1 METNELIAIVGGS
14 LAGLVVIL
22 IVLAVIIYCACGKR
36 KRRDDKHR
44 RLTHNQS
51 QDTSLGK
58 SSKYGNG
65 IDPRMEHPPSLPK
78 VGSNG
83 LWMGANPAMY
93 APGKPYYNDNRR
105 PQNSMMR
112 ATSEDRLSPR
122 YNRQL
127 HRLNNKDREIRS
139 GSLQRYPY
147 YHDSYKFY
155 YPYMVYQGNP
165 HIYHSQQVPSTY
177 EAFGRLPR
185 SNSYMELYP
194 SSPYAG
200 YPSSGYGGVRD
211 FYPLRTFHSRA
222 VLVEYPDDSDH
233 VYDPYRDV
241 FDDRKRG
248 GKKVQRTHS
257 DLTGTKRKKRERKY
271 DSPYDLESRPSN
283 RDKKE
288 GSDHRQKGSVDGRL
302 PRTTSAEI
310 HEKHQSRDHKHREMR
325 QSMNGV
331 RNDNNKETKTE
342 VSEQELSQTDSA
354 KLRAMQDKSKDH
366 VDGKPV
372 STQWNNNKEDLKLNL
387 PKDSDEEEVV
397 VKHYEYNGHIRRD
410 NSSDRRDYPG
420 GKVNGSTFVSVTV
433 RPEMHDRNGYDNPVF
448 SEEEPVSSRVSGKG
462 RARSDSNTDGKQVSA
477 AFDFLNNYLSD
488 DEGTE
493 YLGSRSHSPV
503 PL

>member
-83 LWMGANPAMY
+83 LWMGGNPSMY

-112 ATSEDRLSPR
+112 ATSEDRLSP
-122 YNRQL
+122 
-127 HRLNNKDREIRS
+127 
-139 GSLQRYPY
+139 
-147 YHDSYKFY
+147 
-155 YPYMVYQGNP
+155 PYMVYQGNP

-211 FYPLRTFHSRA
+211 SRA
-222 VLVEYPDDSDH
+222 VLVEYPDDSDP

-271 DSPYDLESRPSN
+271 DSPYDLDSRPSN

-288 GSDHRQKGSVDGRL
+288 GSDHHHKGSVDGRL

-310 HEKHQSRDHKHREMR
+310 HERHQSRDHKHREMR

-387 PKDSDEEEVV
+387 PKDSDEEDVV

-410 NSSDRRDYPG
+410 NSSDKREYPG
-420 GKVNGSTFVSVTV
+420 SKVNGSTFVSVTV
-433 RPEMHDRNGYDNPVF
+433 RPEMHDRAGYDNPVF

-493 YLGSRSHSPV
+493 YIGSRSHSPV

>member
-22 IVLAVIIYCACGKR
+22 IVLAVIIYCSCGKR

-112 ATSEDRLSPR
+112 ATSEDRLSP
-122 YNRQL
+122 
-127 HRLNNKDREIRS
+127 
-139 GSLQRYPY
+139 
-147 YHDSYKFY
+147 
-155 YPYMVYQGNP
+155 PYMVYQGNHP

-211 FYPLRTFHSRA
+211 SRA

-342 VSEQELSQTDSA
+342 VNEQELSQTDSA

>member
-1 METNELIAIVGGS
+1 M
-14 LAGLVVIL
+14 
-22 IVLAVIIYCACGKR
+22 
-36 KRRDDKHR
+36 
-44 RLTHNQS
+44 
-51 QDTSLGK
+51 
-58 SSKYGNG
+58 
-65 IDPRMEHPPSLPK
+65 
-78 VGSNG
+78 
-83 LWMGANPAMY
+83 
-93 APGKPYYNDNRR
+93 
-105 PQNSMMR
+105 
-112 ATSEDRLSPR
+112 
-122 YNRQL
+122 
-127 HRLNNKDREIRS
+127 
-139 GSLQRYPY
+139 
-147 YHDSYKFY
+147 
-155 YPYMVYQGNP
+155 
-165 HIYHSQQVPSTY
+165 
-177 EAFGRLPR
+177 
-185 SNSYMELYP
+185 
-194 SSPYAG
+194 
-200 YPSSGYGGVRD
+200 
-211 FYPLRTFHSRA
+211 
-222 VLVEYPDDSDH
+222 EYPDDSDH

-462 RARSDSNTDGKQVSA
+462 RARSDSNTDGE
-477 AFDFLNNYLSD
+477 AFSSFVTFSQERYTFFFNLLLCAQFLNFVCISMNFFPNTICVID
-488 DEGTE
+488 DTCK
-493 YLGSRSHSPV
+493 
-503 PL
+503 